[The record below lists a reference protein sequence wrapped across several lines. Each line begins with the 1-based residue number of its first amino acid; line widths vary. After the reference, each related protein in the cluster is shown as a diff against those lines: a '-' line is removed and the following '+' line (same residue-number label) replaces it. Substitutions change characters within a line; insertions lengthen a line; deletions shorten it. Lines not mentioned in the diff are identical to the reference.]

1 MTALFRRRR
10 RERGFTI
17 VETLAALTV
26 FSIITIGIVPLL
38 GNSMRSLG
46 VSRNRTIAENVVRAA
61 VERLEGIRYYVS
73 WDAKAKKVDL
83 LDYYLPQT
91 AGAFAP
97 GQSYSTAAA
106 NPPLASPATGGTGVF
121 TTVCPPPSGTN
132 QACPSDIPAGYT
144 LTFTASFVQPVT
156 TTTPQTYR
164 VVNPISS
171 YSASPAV
178 AGTCQTAPCS
188 DKPPA
193 DLIDVKVTGSWSYG
207 GKARSFAVR
216 SLIGERTFF
225 SGPVSDAA
233 PPPPGSTPEPTSAPN
248 PAAPVRMRASAAI
261 DYVVQANTGYSLTSG
276 SNPQPCGTEPCN
288 HSEMTYTLGTSDARI
303 ETKDVSS
310 ADVATRYAEARIVRT
325 YPPGTTPPANPP
337 PDLTYVTGAT
347 SVLHAP
353 PFDYRVIDDQRTT
366 ITDVPNPDQP
376 FALQGRIYQNENH
389 DMKVDVSNELPQ
401 AEGSFRSASGAN
413 LSVEW
418 YAHNTQRDPT
428 TTGPMHWDTAQPI
441 LTGYRYSAAG
451 PNTVRGFTKAN
462 TGALGTPDRRVEST
476 SSVRMPWLYFFP
488 RVYAGRN
495 GGDSFN
501 PMWIYDFQA
510 DVQCKSTANAATAVA
525 SGSWSVAIGYYY
537 DPTNN
542 GKTNDHVSGYITLS
556 SSGMDTL
563 DGTPVPDALEALKAQ
578 NPLVYDASSTSACC
592 AGTSDVYMFDV
603 RTGPST
609 SWRRGYIE
617 NWSSNK
623 NVETSESSDGRTTS
637 AAINGALRIETASLR
652 QTLTPDIPQTGFNVS
667 FGKLACNA
675 VDNR

>member
-1 MTALFRRRR
+1 MIQALRPRG

-26 FSIITIGIVPLL
+26 FSIITIGVVPLL
-38 GNSMRSLG
+38 GNSMRTLG
-46 VSRNRTIAENVVRAA
+46 MSRNRTISENVVRAA
-61 VERLEGIRYYVS
+61 VERLQGIRYYVS

-83 LDYYLPQT
+83 LDNYLPQT
-91 AGAFAP
+91 AGSFAP

-106 NPPLASPATGGTGVF
+106 NPPLAPPASGGTGVF

-132 QACPSDIPAGYT
+132 QACPSDIPAGHT

-164 VVNPISS
+164 VVNPNTA
-171 YSASPAV
+171 YSASPTV
-178 AGTCQTAPCS
+178 GGTCQAAPCS

-193 DLIDVKVTGSWSYG
+193 DLIDLKVTASWGYG
-207 GKARSFAVR
+207 GSTRSFAVR
-216 SLIGERTFF
+216 NLIGERTFS
-225 SGPVSDAA
+225 SGPVNDAA
-233 PPPPGSTPEPTSAPN
+233 PPPPGATPAPSSAP
-248 PAAPVRMRASAAI
+248 ASSAVRMRANATI

-276 SNPQPCGTEPCN
+276 SNPAPCGTEPCN

-303 ETKDVSS
+303 ETKDTST
-310 ADVATRYAEARIVRT
+310 ADVMTRYAEGRIVRT
-325 YPPGTTPPANPP
+325 YPAGTTPPASPP

-353 PFDYRVIDDQRTT
+353 PTDLRTIDDQRTT

-376 FALQGRIYQNENH
+376 LALQGRIYQNENH

-401 AEGSFRSASGAN
+401 AEGSFRSAAGAN
-413 LSVEW
+413 LSLEW

-428 TTGPMHWDTAQPI
+428 TSGPMHWDTAQPM
-441 LTGYRYSAAG
+441 LMGMRYSASG
-451 PNTVRGFTKAN
+451 PNTVRGSTKAN
-462 TGALGTPDRRVEST
+462 TGALGAPDRRVEAMST
-476 SSVRMPWLYFFP
+476 ARMPWLYFFP
-488 RVYAGRN
+488 RVFAGRN

-510 DVQCKSTANAATAVA
+510 DVQCKSTSNPVTATAT
-525 SGSWSVAIGYYY
+525 GSWSVTIGYYY
-537 DPTNN
+537 DTTNN
-542 GKTNDHVSGYITLS
+542 GRTNDHVSGNIILS

-563 DGTPVPDALEALKAQ
+563 NGTPVVDALAALKAQ
-578 NPLVYDASSTSACC
+578 NPLVYDASSSSACC

-603 RTGPST
+603 RTGDSST
-609 SWRRGYIE
+609 WRRGYIAD
-617 NWSSNK
+617 WASNK
-623 NVETSESSDGRTTS
+623 NIETSESADGRVTS

-652 QTLTPDIPQTGFNVS
+652 QTLTPDIPDTAFTVS
-667 FGKLACNA
+667 FGKLSCNA